1 MPRNRARKRDCSLK
15 AALVLSALLAAGLSG
30 PWPVMHARAQ
40 AQTAAGEAPSGEQS
54 SSKAKRRAKGEAAQP
69 RTPAVTGTA
78 IWMQRISFPLS
89 AVFEAELVDISRA
102 DAPAI
107 LLGRTTMNGPF
118 TSPILFRIEYDPKQ
132 IDRTRSYAV
141 RARLFV
147 DGEPV
152 LTTDRI
158 HPVLSLGRGPAAELL
173 LRPVAYS
180 LPYTEPDETADSLAT
195 PAAPSPSSEA
205 ALGAHG
211 LRLPATFRGDLPCAD
226 CAGIRHHLD
235 LWPDQV
241 FHLRHEWLGK
251 DFVRDA
257 IGVWRVDP
265 ARRALL
271 LQSGAETALQFEI
284 LGADTLRLL
293 DLEGRPIESKLPYE
307 FVSDGTLDPVEVSL
321 RMGGEMTYLADAAR
335 FTECLTGRSYPVA
348 QESDY
353 AAMERAYLESAPTPG
368 APLYVTLEG
377 TLAHRPPMEGAGLQP
392 TLVVTRFIHA
402 WPGQACERAR
412 ADASLTNTYW
422 RIVELFGTE
431 VVTAEK
437 RREPHL
443 ILKEEE
449 GRLSFAATVGCN
461 SMHGGC
467 AVEGENISFSA
478 VASTRMACPPP
489 LDEMERRLA
498 DALIDVQRWQI
509 VGSTLELQNDAGERV
524 ALFEAV
530 YF

>member
-1 MPRNRARKRDCSLK
+1 
-15 AALVLSALLAAGLSG
+15 LLAAGLTG
-30 PWPVMHARAQ
+30 PWPILRAVAQ
-40 AQTAAGEAPSGEQS
+40 AQTGAGEAPSGEQG
-54 SSKAKRRAKGEAAQP
+54 SSKAKRRAKGEIAQP

-78 IWMQRISFPLS
+78 AWLERIEFPLS
-89 AVFEAELVDISRA
+89 AVFEAELEDISRA

-107 LLGRTTMNGPF
+107 SLGRTTMNGPF
-118 TSPILFRIEYDPKQ
+118 SSPILFRIEYDPTK
-132 IDRTRSYAV
+132 IDRSKSYAV
-141 RARLFV
+141 RARLLV
-147 DGEPV
+147 DGKLV

-158 HPVLSLGRGPAAELL
+158 YPVLSRGRGPAVELL
-173 LRPVAYS
+173 LHGVVPS
-180 LPYTEPDETADSLAT
+180 LPPAEPRFEEAPDSS
-195 PAAPSPSSEA
+195 AAGASPSPSSEA

-241 FHLRHEWLGK
+241 FHLRREWLGK
-251 DFVRDA
+251 DFVRDE
-257 IGVWRVDP
+257 IGLWRVDP

-271 LQSGAETALQFEI
+271 LKSGAETPLQFEI
-284 LGADTLRLL
+284 LEAGKLRQL

-307 FVSDGTLDPVEVSL
+307 LVSDGTLAPVEVSL
-321 RMGGEMTYLADAAR
+321 TMGGEMVYLADAAR

-353 AAMERAYLESAPTPG
+353 AAMESAYLESAPAPG

-377 TLAHRPPMEGAGLQP
+377 TIANRPPMEGTGLQP
-392 TLVVTRFIHA
+392 TLVITRFIHA

-412 ADASLTNTYW
+412 ADASLMNTCW
-422 RIVELFGTE
+422 RIVELSGAE
-431 VVTAEK
+431 VVAAEK

-443 ILKEEE
+443 LLKVEE

-461 SMHGGC
+461 AMHGDC
-467 AVEGENISFSA
+467 AIDGEKISFSA

-489 LDEMERRLA
+489 LDEMEQRLA
-498 DALIDVQRWQI
+498 DMLIDAQRWQI
-509 VGSTLELQNDAGERV
+509 VGSTLELLNDAGERV